1 MLHEFIRNKYKS
13 MKFGGQIKMVLMTHK
28 EIIKKLVNKIMK
40 INNDNNDNNNNNNN
54 NKIIRS
60 RIYF

>member
-1 MLHEFIRNKYKS
+1 

-40 INNDNNDNNNNNNN
+40 INNDNNDNNNNNN
-54 NKIIRS
+54 KIIRS

>member
-1 MLHEFIRNKYKS
+1 